1 LAAQAELGSSPGGML
16 RVSVLTGPFT
26 IVPDS
31 VYDWRQSASTVA
43 ASAAAELARTRAWEI
58 VNDRSKQELERIYAM
73 EDTMPISDHLSV
85 LQKIRA
91 ALIDAGTVTG
101 EAFDAILL
109 SAGGKS
115 GDAVVDRN
123 PIETG
128 HL

>member
-1 LAAQAELGSSPGGML
+1 MGESIP
-16 RVSVLTGPFT
+16 VS
-26 IVPDS
+26 
-31 VYDWRQSASTVA
+31 
-43 ASAAAELARTRAWEI
+43 E
-58 VNDRSKQELERIYAM
+58 
-73 EDTMPISDHLSV
+73 HLSI

-91 ALIDAGTVTG
+91 ALIDAGTLTG

>member
-1 LAAQAELGSSPGGML
+1 
-16 RVSVLTGPFT
+16 
-26 IVPDS
+26 
-31 VYDWRQSASTVA
+31 
-43 ASAAAELARTRAWEI
+43 
-58 VNDRSKQELERIYAM
+58 M

-109 SAGGKS
+109 AAGGKS